1 MTRHDS
7 VSTFARSVVG
17 GAVLFGSLF
26 APETP
31 EDRRR
36 REARALMFGTTPD
49 QWRGWPG
56 LSSANYGTERGE
68 PVPPEDGDCP
78 EWLAVLLGVAGLAFL
93 FTLVVYGFWS
103 MSK

>member
-17 GAVLFGSLF
+17 GAVLFGMLF

-36 REARALMFGTTPD
+36 REARAAMFHQGPTY
-49 QWRGWPG
+49 WRGWPG
-56 LSSANYGTERGE
+56 LSPTNYGTERGE
-68 PVPPEDGDCP
+68 PAAPAEGDCP
-78 EWLAVLLGVAGLAFL
+78 DWLAAFLGAAGLAFTVL
-93 FTLVVYGFWS
+93 AFIAAALQ
-103 MSK
+103 

>member
-17 GAVLFGSLF
+17 GAVLLGSLF

-36 REARALMFGTTPD
+36 REARALMFGATPD
-49 QWRGWPG
+49 HWRGWPG
-56 LSSANYGTERGE
+56 LSPKGYGTERGE
-68 PVPPEDGDCP
+68 PVTPEDGDCP
-78 EWLAVLLGVAGLAFL
+78 DWLAAFLGAAGLAFTAL
-93 FTLVVYGFWS
+93 AFVAAAVQ
-103 MSK
+103 

>member
-17 GAVLFGSLF
+17 GAVLLGMLF

-36 REARALMFGTTPD
+36 REARAAMFP
-49 QWRGWPG
+49 QSPSYWRGWPG
-56 LSSANYGTERGE
+56 LSPTNYGTERGE
-68 PVPPEDGDCP
+68 PVTPEDGDCP
-78 EWLAVLLGVAGLAFL
+78 DWLAAFLGAAGLAFTVL
-93 FTLVVYGFWS
+93 AFVAAGWP
-103 MSK
+103 

>member
-17 GAVLFGSLF
+17 GAVLLGSLF

-36 REARALMFGTTPD
+36 REARALMFGATPD

-56 LSSANYGTERGE
+56 LSPTNYGTERGE
-68 PVPPEDGDCP
+68 PVTPEDGDCP
-78 EWLAVLLGVAGLAFL
+78 DWLAWLLGWFSWGFL
-93 FTLVVYGFWS
+93 IALLFGV
-103 MSK
+103 

>member
-17 GAVLFGSLF
+17 GAVLLGMLF

-36 REARALMFGTTPD
+36 REARALMFGATPD
-49 QWRGWPG
+49 HWRGWPG
-56 LSSANYGTERGE
+56 LSPTNYGTERGE
-68 PVPPEDGDCP
+68 PVTPEDGDCP
-78 EWLAVLLGVAGLAFL
+78 DWLAAFLGAAGLAFTVL
-93 FTLVVYGFWS
+93 AFIAAVVV
-103 MSK
+103 

>member
-17 GAVLFGSLF
+17 GAVLFGMLF

-36 REARALMFGTTPD
+36 REARAAMFHQGPSY
-49 QWRGWPG
+49 WRGWPG
-56 LSSANYGTERGE
+56 LSPTNYGTERGE
-68 PVPPEDGDCP
+68 PAAPAEGDCP
-78 EWLAVLLGVAGLAFL
+78 DWLAAFLGAAGLAFTIL
-93 FTLVVYGFWS
+93 AFIAAVLQ
-103 MSK
+103 